1 MSKKNN
7 ILDEMYNSEKTKE
20 VAEVTET
27 KKPNSPKIETKKNN
41 PKPKI
46 IKESP
51 AKVSKDAN
59 SKKTQIQVSKLSAN
73 VLGILKRD
81 LNFKN
86 FDELLKHLIN
96 NFDFGDNTE
105 LKAYV
110 SSKINNG

>member
-1 MSKKNN
+1 MSKNN
-7 ILDEMYNSEKTKE
+7 ILDEIYQSEKTKE
-20 VAEVTET
+20 VAEVSENKKT
-27 KKPNSPKIETKKNN
+27 KNTKIEAKNNN

-46 IKESP
+46 IKKSS
-51 AKVSKDAN
+51 ANDSKDVS